1 MRARRHSLR
10 PTDGEGRKPAG
21 PLPAREV
28 EVEPDRRCLPV
39 GEMVRLLGKTGSA
52 PAEQGIGGGSTVK
65 STEIEPSG
73 GLVLEC
79 GRCGE
84 ELVLLGPEEDW
95 RSEGRTSFGC
105 GGCGEELALADRLPE
120 HEPDDVLA

>member
-1 MRARRHSLR
+1 M
-10 PTDGEGRKPAG
+10 
-21 PLPAREV
+21 
-28 EVEPDRRCLPV
+28 
-39 GEMVRLLGKTGSA
+39 A
-52 PAEQGIGGGSTVK
+52 PAEQGIGGGSAVK

-79 GRCGE
+79 ERCKE
-84 ELVLLGPEEDW
+84 RLVLLGPEEDW

-105 GGCGEELALADRLPE
+105 GGCGEELALADRPLE

>member
-1 MRARRHSLR
+1 M
-10 PTDGEGRKPAG
+10 
-21 PLPAREV
+21 
-28 EVEPDRRCLPV
+28 
-39 GEMVRLLGKTGSA
+39 
-52 PAEQGIGGGSTVK
+52 K

-73 GLVLEC
+73 GLVLQC
-79 GRCGE
+79 GGCGE

-95 RSEGRTSFGC
+95 RSEGRTSFEC

>member
-1 MRARRHSLR
+1 
-10 PTDGEGRKPAG
+10 
-21 PLPAREV
+21 
-28 EVEPDRRCLPV
+28 
-39 GEMVRLLGKTGSA
+39 MVRLRGKTTSA

-79 GRCGE
+79 SRCGE
-84 ELVLLGPEEDW
+84 ELVLLGLEEDW

-105 GGCGEELALADRLPE
+105 RGCGEELTLADRLPE
-120 HEPDDVLA
+120 HEPDDGLVRPAR